1 MLNNQVNQIN
11 QMLQFISGG
20 GNKEQFIEMF
30 AQKNPQF
37 AQAYNFMKN
46 QATSNKISMQ
56 DVAMNIAKQNGIDP
70 KYLTQVAEK
79 MGHK

>member
-1 MLNNQVNQIN
+1 MQKNNALQQI
-11 QMLQFISGG
+11 MQFMSGG
-20 GNKEQFIEMF
+20 GSEEQFVQMF
-30 AQKNPQF
+30 SNQNPEF

-46 QATSNKISMQ
+46 QAKSNKISMK

-70 KYLTQVAEK
+70 NYLQQMASK